1 MKRRQREKEYKLTN
15 LDTQAREVVLLKSE
29 SSSWTTQVEASSEMS
44 RGQVRTAR
52 TSNQAKKYADSLRIV
67 KVDDILCLLESE
79 REARRL
85 R

>member
-1 MKRRQREKEYKLTN
+1 MISFYYMQVLEEVSRKSELN
-15 LDTQAREVVLLKSE
+15 SWMTQA
-29 SSSWTTQVEASSEMS
+29 EALFEMS
-44 RGQVRTAR
+44 KDQVRTNEIP
-52 TSNQAKKYADSLRIV
+52 TDINSWLIILPLSTV

>member
-1 MKRRQREKEYKLTN
+1 M
-15 LDTQAREVVLLKSE
+15 VVSLKSE
-29 SSSWTTQVEASSEMS
+29 LNSWTTQAEASFETSKD
-44 RGQVRTAR
+44 QVRNNTGILDGTQFTDR
-52 TSNQAKKYADSLRIV
+52 DPSTV

>member
-1 MKRRQREKEYKLTN
+1 
-15 LDTQAREVVLLKSE
+15 VVSPKSE
-29 SSSWTTQVEASSEMS
+29 LNLWTTLREALSETS
-44 RGQVRTAR
+44 RAQVRINSISYLAIEGYTDKNCA
-52 TSNQAKKYADSLRIV
+52 IV

>member
-1 MKRRQREKEYKLTN
+1 MISFYYMQVLEEVSRKSELN
-15 LDTQAREVVLLKSE
+15 SWMTQA
-29 SSSWTTQVEASSEMS
+29 EALFEMS
-44 RGQVRTAR
+44 KDPVRTNEIPIDINSWLIILPLS
-52 TSNQAKKYADSLRIV
+52 TV

>member
-1 MKRRQREKEYKLTN
+1 MISFYCMQVLEEVSRKSELN
-15 LDTQAREVVLLKSE
+15 SWMTQA
-29 SSSWTTQVEASSEMS
+29 EALFEMS
-44 RGQVRTAR
+44 KDQVRTNEIP
-52 TSNQAKKYADSLRIV
+52 TNINSWLIILPLSTV

>member
-1 MKRRQREKEYKLTN
+1 MMDPDLG
-15 LDTQAREVVLLKSE
+15 LDLDLDLDLDPEFNVTRIGTAFSA
-29 SSSWTTQVEASSEMS
+29 TGS
-44 RGQVRTAR
+44 RGLGEPNANKQSGHAQGA
-52 TSNQAKKYADSLRIV
+52 QANTLLSQPTV

>member
-1 MKRRQREKEYKLTN
+1 MISFYYMQVLEEVSRKSELN
-15 LDTQAREVVLLKSE
+15 SWMTQA
-29 SSSWTTQVEASSEMS
+29 EALFEMS
-44 RGQVRTAR
+44 KDQVRTNEIPIDINSWLIILPLS
-52 TSNQAKKYADSLRIV
+52 TV

>member
-1 MKRRQREKEYKLTN
+1 MISFYYMQVLEEVSRKSELN
-15 LDTQAREVVLLKSE
+15 SWMTQAEALL
-29 SSSWTTQVEASSEMS
+29 EMS
-44 RGQVRTAR
+44 KDQVRTKEIP
-52 TSNQAKKYADSLRIV
+52 TDINSSLIILPLFTV

>member
-1 MKRRQREKEYKLTN
+1 MEISSICFHEQHHYPTN
-15 LDTQAREVVLLKSE
+15 SNNPAN
-29 SSSWTTQVEASSEMS
+29 
-44 RGQVRTAR
+44 
-52 TSNQAKKYADSLRIV
+52 TSTV

>member
-1 MKRRQREKEYKLTN
+1 MISFYYMQVLE
-15 LDTQAREVVLLKSE
+15 EVSRKSE
-29 SSSWTTQVEASSEMS
+29 WNSWMTQVEALFEMS
-44 RGQVRTAR
+44 KDQVQTNEIP
-52 TSNQAKKYADSLRIV
+52 TDINSWLIILPLSTV

>member
-1 MKRRQREKEYKLTN
+1 MISFYYMQVLEEVSRKSELN
-15 LDTQAREVVLLKSE
+15 SWMTQA
-29 SSSWTTQVEASSEMS
+29 EALFEMS
-44 RGQVRTAR
+44 KAQVRTNEIP
-52 TSNQAKKYADSLRIV
+52 TDINSWLIILPLSTV

>member
-1 MKRRQREKEYKLTN
+1 MISFYYMQVLE
-15 LDTQAREVVLLKSE
+15 EVSRKSE
-29 SSSWTTQVEASSEMS
+29 LNSWMIQAEALFEMS
-44 RGQVRTAR
+44 KDQVRTNEIL
-52 TSNQAKKYADSLRIV
+52 TDINSWLIILPLSTV

>member
-1 MKRRQREKEYKLTN
+1 MIPPVALSGTSRVPVCLFDSLGSNCQEEET
-15 LDTQAREVVLLKSE
+15 
-29 SSSWTTQVEASSEMS
+29 EMS
-44 RGQVRTAR
+44 KT
-52 TSNQAKKYADSLRIV
+52 V